1 MSRTQQLARSAYV
14 ILGSGGSGTVSLGP
28 TLPGEVWNPV
38 STSISCTGS
47 QPTPTAPAIA
57 TCSIYSGNAVN
68 NSTFV
73 DATYQVL
80 GASSSM
86 ISGQAIYPGSQI
98 FAQWENCN
106 AGQTATLTVY
116 GTRTVP

>member
-1 MSRTQQLARSAYV
+1 MPTQQLTR
-14 ILGSGGSGTVSLGP
+14 TVSVTLTGGGGTAAAGP
-28 TLPGEVWNPV
+28 SLAGEVWYPTSV
-38 STSISCTGS
+38 SISCTGN

-57 TCSIYSGNAVN
+57 TASIYAGNVVN

-86 ISGQAIYPGSQI
+86 ISGQVIYPGSQV
-98 FAQWENCN
+98 FGVWENCN
-106 AGQTATLTVY
+106 SAVVATMTVT
-116 GTRTVP
+116 GTRKVP

>member
-1 MSRTQQLARSAYV
+1 MRTLQLSRTVSVTL
-14 ILGSGGSGTVSLGP
+14 SGGTGTVSVGP
-28 TLPGEVWNPV
+28 SFPGEVWYPTSV
-38 STSISCTGS
+38 SISCTGN
-47 QPTPTAPAIA
+47 QPTPTAPAIS

-68 NSTFV
+68 NNTFV

-86 ISGQAIYPGSQI
+86 ISGQVLYPGTSV

-106 AGQTATLTVY
+106 SGVVATMTIT
-116 GTRTVP
+116 GTRQVP

>member
-1 MSRTQQLARSAYV
+1 MRTQPIARAVSV
-14 ILGSGGSGTVSLGP
+14 TLNGSGTGIASTGP
-28 TLPGEVWNPV
+28 AITNEIWTPTSV
-38 STSISCTGS
+38 SISCTGN

-57 TCSIYSGNAVN
+57 TCSIYAGSGIG

-86 ISGQAIYPGSQI
+86 ISGQLIYVGQLI
-98 FAQWENCN
+98 YAVWENCN
-106 AGQTATLTVY
+106 PGEVATLTVY
-116 GTRTVP
+116 GTRAVP